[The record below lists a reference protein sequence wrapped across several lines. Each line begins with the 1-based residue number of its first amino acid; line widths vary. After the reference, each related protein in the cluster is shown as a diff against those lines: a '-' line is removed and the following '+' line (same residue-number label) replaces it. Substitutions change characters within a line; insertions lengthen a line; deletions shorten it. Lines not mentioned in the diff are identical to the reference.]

1 MTATTQAT
9 RPAPTAATREI
20 TGPAGPPLVGNT
32 LQLQRDPLGFIM
44 RVAAEYGDVARYRLG
59 NVTFNQVSHPDG
71 AQRILQDNHHNYIK
85 GDMFDILR
93 QLAGDGL
100 FTSEG
105 ELWLRQRRLMQPA
118 FHRRRI
124 AGFGEVMTGRTLDML
139 ARWDQRADPGQ
150 PLDIAEEMA
159 ALTMAIISETM
170 FGARLDADTHAV
182 SQAITLLLADINF
195 RFQLPF
201 YPSLRWPTLRN
212 RRTLAA
218 MRTVDDVVL
227 GIIEQRRRSGE
238 QRDDLLGM
246 LMETG
251 DEETGQGMSDKQ
263 LRDEVVTIFV
273 AGHETTALVL
283 TWAFYLLSQHPDQE
297 ATSARRVGA
306 GAGRACARRGR
317 RAQPALH
324 PHGHRRDVAALPARL
339 DHQPRGDRRGCGVR
353 VSHPGRRGGGG
364 QPVRDP
370 SLAGLVA
377 RAGALR
383 PAAFRSRHA
392 ARAAPFRLH
401 ALRRRSAPV
410 HRQQL
415 RTDGGDADPGH
426 GGATLPAA
434 AGAGRGRQAAT
445 GDDPASSRWAADG
458 GGDARITGRIW

>member
-1 MTATTQAT
+1 MTATIQAT
-9 RPAPTAATREI
+9 RPGMTAETREI
-20 TGPAGPPLVGNT
+20 IGPAGAPLVGNT

-44 RVAAEYGDVARYRLG
+44 RVATEYGDVARYRLG

-71 AQRILQDNHHNYIK
+71 AQRILQENHHNYIK

-105 ELWLRQRRLMQPA
+105 DLWLRQRRLMQPA

-124 AGFGEVMTGRTLDML
+124 AGFGEVMSGRTLDML
-139 ARWDQRADPGQ
+139 ARWDQRADTSQ
-150 PLDIAEEMA
+150 PLNVAEEMT

-170 FGARLDADTHAV
+170 FGAHLDTDTHAV
-182 SQAITLLLADINF
+182 SEAITLLLADINF

-246 LMETG
+246 LMEMV

-273 AGHETTALVL
+273 AGHETTAVAL
-283 TWAFYLLSQHPDQE
+283 TWAFYLLSQNLGAEAELHAELDQ
-297 ATSARRVGA
+297 VL
-306 GAGRACARRGR
+306 AGRAPGAADVPNLRYTRMIIDETLR
-317 RAQPALH
+317 LYPPAWITNREAVAEDVVCGYRIPAGAVVAVSPYVIH
-324 PHGHRRDVAALPARL
+324 HSAAWWPDPDRFDPQRFDPDTPHDR
-339 DHQPRGDRRGCGVR
+339 PRFAYM
-353 VSHPGRRGGGG
+353 PFGGGPHQCIG
-364 QPVRDP
+364 NTFALMEATLLLATVAQRYRLLLAPGAVVKPQPQTT
-370 SLAGLVA
+370 
-377 RAGALR
+377 LR
-383 PAAFRSRHA
+383 PAGGLPMLLQSRTE
-392 ARAAPFRLH
+392 
-401 ALRRRSAPV
+401 S
-410 HRQQL
+410 Q
-415 RTDGGDADPGH
+415 G
-426 GGATLPAA
+426 
-434 AGAGRGRQAAT
+434 
-445 GDDPASSRWAADG
+445 
-458 GGDARITGRIW
+458 